1 MAAKRKE
8 SSGESELVQAA
19 ALPVVFT
26 IGHSTHA
33 AAHFLSMLKAHGVT
47 QLADVRTM
55 PMSRR
60 YPHFNR
66 DSLEAFLAESGVS
79 YRHMPG
85 LGGLRKP
92 RPDSA
97 NSGWKH
103 PSFRGYADYM
113 QTDAFDAAFQ
123 ELLAFAREGP
133 TAVMCAEA
141 VWWKCHRQLLA
152 DALVAHGVPV
162 RHIVSG
168 DAKPHEL
175 SAFARLREGK
185 VIYPALL

>member
-1 MAAKRKE
+1 MIY
-8 SSGESELVQAA
+8 
-19 ALPVVFT
+19 T
-26 IGHSTHA
+26 IGHSTHSA
-33 AAHFLSMLKAHGVT
+33 DAFLALLRMHGVT

-66 DSLEAFLAESGVS
+66 DSLEKFLAASGIR
-79 YRHMPG
+79 YRHLGG

-92 RPDSA
+92 KRDSTNTA
-97 NSGWKH
+97 WKH

-113 QTDAFDAAFQ
+113 ETEAFERAFR
-123 ELLAFAREGP
+123 ELVVFASAGP

-141 VWWKCHRQLLA
+141 VWWRCHRQLLA
-152 DALVAHGVPV
+152 DALLVQGVPV
-162 RHIVSG
+162 WHIVG
-168 DAKPHEL
+168 AGAKPHEM
-175 SAFARLREGK
+175 SAFARIRDGK